1 MNGKLI
7 IPAHLE
13 GWAAEDSR
21 IRELLDSE
29 YAELLKGT
37 YGALLVDELFTS
49 KVHGLGHIE
58 RVILLGA
65 IIAKAQRL
73 SLHETKMLLLC
84 CSYHDTGRKSDWL
97 DTGHGEVSAQKITR
111 SPLKEQ
117 FAGFDSE
124 DFAVM
129 RAAIAAHSASDTKM
143 SGMATEYGVDEA
155 HSERFFRIARCLKD
169 ADNLDRVR
177 IHDLDV
183 RHLRHEESV
192 ALESFAQELLEKYE
206 AALK

>member
-7 IPAHLE
+7 IPACLE
-13 GWAAEDSR
+13 SWAAENTRVRD
-21 IRELLDSE
+21 ILDSE
-29 YAELLKGT
+29 YAGLLKST
-37 YGALLVDELFTS
+37 YNALLVDELFTS
-49 KVHGLGHIE
+49 KVHGVGHIE
-58 RVILLGA
+58 RAILLGA
-65 IIAKAQRL
+65 IIAKAQKL
-73 SLHETKMLLLC
+73 DLHEAQMLLLC

-117 FAGFDSE
+117 FADFDSE

-143 SGMATEYGVDEA
+143 SDMAPKYGVNEA

-192 ALESFAQELLEKYE
+192 ALADFAQWLLEKYE